1 MSMKIALSLCL
12 LSACAWA
19 QVSITGSLS
28 GVIHDNQSA
37 RVPNTALTLANAES
51 GQSHKTI
58 SNGAGQYVFSNLV
71 PGTYR
76 LTAEHPGFRQALKEG
91 IVVTVAEAAT
101 ADVELEVG
109 QTTET
114 VTVAAGSE
122 FVQAHSSEV
131 SALVNERRIR
141 DLPLNGKNFQQLLL
155 LSPGMSLL
163 GTPNNPTIDG
173 GRAATNSYSID
184 GTSAN
189 DERTPQAIANYG
201 GAAGNTDSAPSI
213 ISTEAIR
220 EFRVITSNADATYG
234 RGSGGQISAVTKSG
248 TNELHG
254 SAYEYFRNDA
264 LDARDFFNAGPF
276 RDAEGR
282 AKVPPFK
289 QNLFGATT
297 GGPIV
302 HNRHFFFASYEGFRQ
317 TKRLQTAATAIVPD
331 ADLIGLIP
339 GDLGKL
345 YKTFYVDRGI
355 VTAGQNPNLTPL
367 SAADRATAVREGFN
381 PALFDGNTA
390 NGEAGTLAISVAPT
404 SNVNQD
410 SLLFHTDHR
419 ITDRL
424 SASVRYALNRP
435 RQVAFPNTSIAPDLQ
450 QTLQLWQTGAAQFT
464 YTATPS
470 QIVELR
476 AGVQRNRY
484 VSGLLHPL
492 DSRLVQIGVSP
503 TAGLQITASG
513 TGLTDTFVYQGSG
526 FIDNQTIP
534 QITLIH
540 TLTRGRL
547 MIRSGLDLRAIE
559 ANVAN
564 NSAIVPIYTFTGFFG
579 ANGLLGSAAGQSQ
592 AIASGASVGSLF
604 GANGGPTSAMRG
616 WRSLHQE
623 YFAQADWR
631 LRPDVTVNLGLR
643 YSYYGVYSEVNSAM
657 SNLYAVDSSGAVRP
671 DVPTLQFGLA
681 SYQLGTLKQYPFY
694 QPDRNNFQPRIGV
707 AWDIAGRN
715 HSILRAAFGS
725 FTDRVYQLEFSSN
738 ITNAPFVV
746 RGSGANIPFLLSGSV
761 PTGTVSPDITAV
773 DPALRDA
780 NVYRYNVAFEQRV
793 GADTSVTAAYAGAR
807 GRGLMRQEWPNAAAG
822 VPTAL
827 RPDPNFGVVR
837 LLTNS
842 GYSDYNSL
850 QLFARHRM
858 ARGIDFTVSYTL
870 ARSTD
875 NTSTD
880 FALRQALINL
890 GADPNTAGVQGG
902 GPKFVARPLSPDE
915 GPSDY
920 DIHQM
925 LTITHLVELP
935 FGRGRR
941 YLANTKGLAEAL
953 IGGWSLTGIAILRGG
968 EPLNL
973 SYGSDINDDGDATQD
988 RPALTSGRL
997 SDLYANG
1004 SLGRT
1009 QYLIPQS
1016 QALPLLGIPSP
1027 ITDPFAGVS
1036 RNALRAPS
1044 IRYYDFSLLKQIAL
1058 HERWKARLEL
1068 NAFNVFNH
1076 PNFAAPSA
1084 ARSSALFGRI
1094 VASRA
1099 GAPPRQI
1106 QLGLKLTF

>member
-1 MSMKIALSLCL
+1 MKPALL
-12 LSACAWA
+12 LYLFSVCAWA
-19 QVSITGSLS
+19 QVSITGSLR
-28 GVIHDNQSA
+28 GIIHDNQSS
-37 RVPNTALTLANAES
+37 RVPQTALTLTNAES
-51 GQSHKTI
+51 GQSIKTMA
-58 SNGAGQYVFSNLV
+58 NGAGQYVFSNLV
-71 PGTYR
+71 PGIYT
-76 LTAEHPGFRQALKEG
+76 LSAEHPGFRQALKEG
-91 IVVTVAEAAT
+91 IAVTVAEAAT
-101 ADVELEVG
+101 ADIELEVG

-114 VTVAAGSE
+114 VTVTAGTE

-141 DLPLNGKNFQQLLL
+141 DLPLNGKNFQQLIL
-155 LSPGMSLL
+155 LSPGVSLL
-163 GTPNNPTIDG
+163 GTPNNPTIAG
-173 GRAATNSYSID
+173 GRAATNTYSID

-201 GAAGNTDSAPSI
+201 GAAGNTDAAPSI

-220 EFRVITSNADATYG
+220 EFRVINSNADATYG

-264 LDARDFFNAGPF
+264 LDARDFFNVGPF
-276 RDAEGR
+276 RDSEGH

-317 TKRLQTAATAIVPD
+317 TKRLQTAATAIVPN

-345 YKTFYVDRGI
+345 YKTFYIDRGI
-355 VTAGQNPNLTPL
+355 VTAGKNPGLTPL
-367 SAADRATAVREGFN
+367 SAADRAAALRGGFN
-381 PALFDGNTA
+381 PALFDGDPA

-404 SNVNQD
+404 SNVHQD

-419 ITDRL
+419 LTDKL
-424 SASVRYALNRP
+424 SANARYAFNRP
-435 RQVAFPNTSIAPDLQ
+435 QQLAFPNTSIAPDLQ
-450 QTLQLWQTGAAQFT
+450 QTLQLWQTGTAQFT
-464 YTATPS
+464 YTATPT

-476 AGVQRNRY
+476 ASVQRNRY
-484 VSGLLHPL
+484 VSGLAKPL

-503 TAGLQITASG
+503 TAGLQVTATG

-526 FIDNQTIP
+526 FIDNQTVP
-534 QITLIH
+534 EVSLLH
-540 TLTRGRL
+540 TFTRGRMTL
-547 MIRSGLDLRAIE
+547 RSGLDVRSIQ

-564 NSAIVPIYTFTGFFG
+564 NSAIVPVYTFTGFFG
-579 ANGLLGSAAGQSQ
+579 ANGLLGSAAGQAQ
-592 AIASGASVGSLF
+592 AIATGASIGSLF

-623 YFAQADWR
+623 YFVQADWR
-631 LRPDVTVNLGLR
+631 WRPDVTLNLGLR
-643 YSYYGVYSEVNSAM
+643 YSYFGVYSEVNSAM
-657 SNLYAVDSSGAVRP
+657 SNLYAVDPTGAVRA
-671 DVPTLQFGLA
+671 DAATLRFGLA
-681 SYQLGTLKQYPFY
+681 NYQLGTLKQYPFY
-694 QPDRNNFQPRIGV
+694 QPDRNNFQPRVGI

-715 HSILRAAFGS
+715 RSIVRAAFGS

-746 RGSGANIPFLLSGSV
+746 RGSGANVPFLLNGSV
-761 PTGTVSPDITAV
+761 PAGTVSPDITAV

-793 GADTSVTAAYAGAR
+793 DADTSITAAYVGAK

-827 RPDPNFGVVR
+827 RPNPNFGVVR

-842 GYSDYNSL
+842 AYSDYNSM
-850 QLFARHRM
+850 QLFARHRLS
-858 ARGIDFTVSYTL
+858 RGMDFTVSYTL

-880 FALRQALINL
+880 FALRQSLINT

-902 GPKFVARPLSPDE
+902 GSKFVPRPVTPDE

-925 LTITHLVELP
+925 LTITHLVDLP
-935 FGRGRR
+935 FGHGRR
-941 YLANTKGLAEAL
+941 YFANAGSVANALA
-953 IGGWSLTGIAILRGG
+953 GGWSLAGIAILRGG

-973 SYGSDINDDGDATQD
+973 TYGSDINDDGDATQD
-988 RPALTSGRL
+988 RPALTSGKL

-1004 SLGRT
+1004 ALGRT

-1027 ITDPFAGVS
+1027 ITDPFAGIS

-1058 HERWKARLEL
+1058 RERLRVRLEL
-1068 NAFNVFNH
+1068 NAFNIFNH
-1076 PNFAAPSA
+1076 PNFAAPSG

-1106 QLGLKLTF
+1106 QLGLKLWF